1 MIDQTEALEM
11 SSTQRRFLQI
21 RSADGDRWNLLMS
34 VSRKASSGEW
44 NEDAWKVIE
53 SGSLEEMRA
62 ALKRIKA
69 QSSRLFPG

>member
-1 MIDQTEALEM
+1 MCI
-11 SSTQRRFLQI
+11 
-21 RSADGDRWNLLMS
+21 
-34 VSRKASSGEW
+34 SRKASSGEW

-69 QSSRLFPG
+69 QSSRLFPS